1 MCRSDKVWCVK
12 GVKSGAERFTAH
24 PTVSA
29 SLADRN
35 HAFDLNLFKIK
46 SKNQLSKPKHR
57 FIWRFTAHP
66 TVRAFLAQS
75 LADLNHAFHHKNL
88 NVF

>member
-12 GVKSGAERFTAH
+12 GVKSRDERFTAH

-35 HAFDLNLFKIK
+35 HAFDHKDLNLFKIK
-46 SKNQLSKPKHR
+46 SKNQNTGLFGDLLHIQLSAP
-57 FIWRFTAHP
+57 
-66 TVRAFLAQS
+66 L
-75 LADLNHAFHHKNL
+75 
-88 NVF
+88 